1 MPVLASEVMLKI
13 SEIRP
18 LLYSYF
24 IVIITMI
31 NNNNNNPK
39 AAIQKYINYKSIHN
53 TK

>member
-1 MPVLASEVMLKI
+1 
-13 SEIRP
+13 
-18 LLYSYF
+18 
-24 IVIITMI
+24 MI